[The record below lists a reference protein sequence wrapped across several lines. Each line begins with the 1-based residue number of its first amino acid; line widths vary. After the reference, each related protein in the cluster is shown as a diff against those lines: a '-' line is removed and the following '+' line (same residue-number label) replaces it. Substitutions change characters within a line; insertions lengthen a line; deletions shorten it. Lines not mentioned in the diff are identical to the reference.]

1 MIIYHHLPQG
11 TSAPQGTTTGPR
23 EKRFLASL
31 IPTNQDQEAPLWTW
45 IKNLFSGAAAELQET
60 SQLLTPL
67 ENDVWTATTILEVIS
82 KTRTKRET
90 SESPSAVSKLMKWLQ
105 LAVLGPRTLLT
116 PLDDKEFL
124 QNLNR
129 TTESPRN
136 TTPSPIDST
145 RTRRDP
151 DDLHGSMGLLVVI
164 MTAFLVTCCAG
175 IAICHRRQEDQNPI
189 MEHQS
194 VSSITDYSIPFGL
207 YPEDDLP
214 SYEEAAAPPAYE
226 DAIQMDQ
233 IPATPYGDPKTSG
246 EI

>member
-136 TTPSPIDST
+136 TTPSPANST
-145 RTRRDP
+145 RTRRTP

-164 MTAFLVTCCAG
+164 MTEFLQVYEKTKIKERAQG
-175 IAICHRRQEDQNPI
+175 NPI
-189 MEHQS
+189 SKIKNRFKTLRSSSFSELRKLRLLFRQTFELQLKQVQVLIKRIGNSPLME
-194 VSSITDYSIPFGL
+194 
-207 YPEDDLP
+207 
-214 SYEEAAAPPAYE
+214 A
-226 DAIQMDQ
+226 
-233 IPATPYGDPKTSG
+233 
-246 EI
+246 

>member
-31 IPTNQDQEAPLWTW
+31 IPTSQDQEAPLWTW
-45 IKNLFSGAAAELQET
+45 IKNLFSGATAGFQET

-67 ENDVWTATTILEVIS
+67 ENDVWTATSVLEVIS
-82 KTRTKRET
+82 TARTKRET
-90 SESPSAVSKLMKWLQ
+90 TETPTAVSKLMEWLQ
-105 LAVLGPRTLLT
+105 LSVLGPRTLLT
-116 PLDDKEFL
+116 PVDNKEFF
-124 QNLNR
+124 QNLKR
-129 TTESPRN
+129 TTGSTLN
-136 TTPSPIDST
+136 TTPSPADST
-145 RTRRDP
+145 RNRRHP

-175 IAICHRRQEDQNPI
+175 IAICHRRREDQTPI
-189 MEHQS
+189 MDNRS
-194 VSSITDYSIPFGL
+194 VSSITHYSLPFDI
-207 YPEDDLP
+207 YQEDDLP
-214 SYEEAAAPPAYE
+214 SYEEAAAPPTYE

-233 IPATPYGDPKTSG
+233 TLALPCGDPKTSG